1 MSSIK
6 KQVYRWNFQWQKEQ
20 KLNVVLQQKKLLV
33 LGREMQLQ
41 GKVRDHQLQEDE
53 EGDAKLPISH
63 FLKIE

>member
-1 MSSIK
+1 MSYIK

-53 EGDAKLPISH
+53 EGDAKLSISH

>member
-1 MSSIK
+1 
-6 KQVYRWNFQWQKEQ
+6 
-20 KLNVVLQQKKLLV
+20 VLQQKKLLV

-53 EGDAKLPISH
+53 EGDAKLSISH